1 MYSQLRQLLISKWRC
16 EFKQEAW
23 KRDSPHE
30 FELALF
36 ANLQSASFRSVIVA
50 TELVAIL
57 HFELKYASCRNNSYF
72 LAVTEATVFR
82 RKVNVFLLKAI
93 RRQKVVD
100 RDNISENQTKLQRQ
114 QRFIGV
120 EWENVHRAQALF
132 RFFKWVIWLQDMKAT
147 KSEAITFIGQ
157 WCIAVESD
165 VLLSSAT
172 AAHN

>member
-1 MYSQLRQLLISKWRC
+1 MNSNKKLPL
-16 EFKQEAW
+16 W

-36 ANLQSASFRSVIVA
+36 ANLQSARFRLFIVA

-57 HFELKYASCRNNSYF
+57 HFELKYARCRNDSYF

-93 RRQKVVD
+93 RRQKVV
-100 RDNISENQTKLQRQ
+100 RHRQ
-114 QRFIGV
+114 DFRKSNEIETATFIGV

-132 RFFKWVIWLQDMKAT
+132 RFFKWVFWLQGIKAT

-157 WCIAVESD
+157 WCIAVEKD

-172 AAHN
+172 AAHY